1 MPEGAAD
8 QVSVELNSVPV
19 TPRMRG
25 DGVLVIPLSVDVPP
39 PYVLSLQYYFPHP
52 QAGTRQ
58 ARRSLAG
65 VGAMKFDFPTL
76 GDDTWVRRAYWQLL
90 LPPEQHLVVSP
101 RELTGEFAWCWNFFY
116 FGRKPVLSQVDLE
129 RVVGLRHPGSTPA
142 PAGMNTYL
150 FSSLGRIGPCEV
162 VTASRTTIVF
172 VASGLALLAGLLLIY
187 VRAARHPVVLLVATA
202 ILAGLAAIYPELA
215 MLAAQASAVGLA
227 LVLLAALLR
236 HLTAGYPL
244 VGGGVPALGSR
255 LPEVSSSV
263 VPILAGAPAFGSR
276 PSEPAVPAP
285 ATQEVPRNPAADHEY
300 TVPGSADPPRVR
312 PRSFR
317 CPRMPR
323 HEGLPSVTSASAVGH
338 GSVVPCGDPAGQ
350 GKFG

>member
-1 MPEGAAD
+1 
-8 QVSVELNSVPV
+8 
-19 TPRMRG
+19 
-25 DGVLVIPLSVDVPP
+25 
-39 PYVLSLQYYFPHP
+39 
-52 QAGTRQ
+52 
-58 ARRSLAG
+58 
-65 VGAMKFDFPTL
+65 MKFDFPTL

-263 VPILAGAPAFGSR
+263 VPILAGRPLSGRGPANRQFPHPR
-276 PSEPAVPAP
+276 PRRCPGTRLPTMSTRCPAP
-285 ATQEVPRNPAADHEY
+285 RIRA
-300 TVPGSADPPRVR
+300 RVR

-338 GSVVPCGDPAGQ
+338 GSVVPCGDPPGQ